1 MKRIALAA
9 IAWIALAGGMVPAH
23 AEAPEV
29 KERTVQVPEDDP
41 EMNAAIAKARATI
54 DRFWTAWELK
64 PPGTEN
70 FSLKV
75 AITDGDQVE
84 HFLTSNIEKKDG
96 KVFADIANEPQF
108 VSTVTFGQ
116 RIEVPEADIS
126 DWMFWRNGKVVGG
139 ETLRVLLKRM
149 SPEEQREAGVD
160 WIVFEE
166 P

>member
-1 MKRIALAA
+1 MKAIFALAA
-9 IAWIALAGGMVPAH
+9 LLLTAPVPALAQSA
-23 AEAPEV
+23 AQ
-29 KERTVQVPEDDP
+29 KETTIQVQENDP
-41 EMNAAIAKARATI
+41 EMRAAIEKARASL
-54 DRFWTAWELK
+54 DRFWTALELK

-84 HFLTSNIEKKDG
+84 HFLTSDVERTSAGKIFANID
-96 KVFADIANEPQF
+96 NQPQF
-108 VSTVTFGQ
+108 VGNVAFGQ

-139 ETLRVLLKRM
+139 ETLRVLLNRM
-149 SPEEQREAGVD
+149 TAEEKKAAGVD